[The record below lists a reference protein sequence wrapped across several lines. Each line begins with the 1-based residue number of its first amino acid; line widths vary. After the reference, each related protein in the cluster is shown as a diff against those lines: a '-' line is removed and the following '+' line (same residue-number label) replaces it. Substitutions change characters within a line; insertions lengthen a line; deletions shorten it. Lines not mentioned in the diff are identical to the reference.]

1 MKIIQVIPMF
11 GIGGAQTMCENLSYE
26 LMKMGHV
33 VTVISLYNY
42 HSSITER
49 MEAAGVDIIYLN
61 KKPGMDI
68 SMVIKLKKIFRKLQP
83 DVIHTHLDCI
93 KYAVFAAKLA
103 NVKRCVHTVHNVAE
117 KEAGGL
123 ARMINKFY
131 YKHHW
136 AVPVALSP
144 VIQKTIQNVY
154 RINFFDI
161 PVIYNGIDLSK
172 CIPKKDYSIG
182 EKIILLHIGRFSE
195 QKNHKGLLDAF
206 QKIHSE
212 YPMCILQLIGSGEKE
227 TEIKRYIEILELT
240 ECVQMLGGQS
250 NVFTFLHEADIFLLP
265 SNYEGMPMTIIEA
278 MGTGVPIVATLV
290 GGIPDMLT
298 DGKNANLVK
307 CDAEL
312 IYKACAELI
321 DDLEL
326 RKKYGKNALNESR
339 KFSAH
344 FMAEQYCA
352 IYGDANKKHKML
364 TKK

>member
-1 MKIIQVIPMF
+1 MKIIQVIPTF
-11 GIGGAQTMCENLSYE
+11 GIGGAETMCENLSYE
-26 LMKMGHV
+26 LIKMGHL
-33 VTVISLYNY
+33 VTIISLYNF
-42 HSSITER
+42 HTSITER
-49 MEAAGVDIIYLN
+49 METAGISIIYLD

-68 SMVIKLKKIFRKLQP
+68 SMVIKLKKIFHKKQP

-103 NVKRCVHTVHNVAE
+103 NVKKCVHTVHNVAE

-123 ARMINKFY
+123 ARMINNYY

-154 RINFFDI
+154 GSNLNEI
-161 PVIYNGIDLSK
+161 PVIYNGIDLSR

-195 QKNHKGLLDAF
+195 QKNHKGLLEAF

-227 TEIKRYIEILELT
+227 DEIKEYIESLELT
-240 ECVQMLGGQS
+240 ECVQLMGEQS
-250 NVFTFLHEADIFLLP
+250 DVFTFLHDADIFLLP

-290 GGIPDMLT
+290 GGIPDMLIH
-298 DGKNANLVK
+298 GKNANLVE

-312 IYKACAELI
+312 LYKACTELI

-326 RKKYGKNALNESR
+326 RKKYGKNALKESR
-339 KFSAH
+339 KFSAQ
-344 FMAEQYCA
+344 FMAKQYCT
-352 IYGDANKKHKML
+352 IYENANKN
-364 TKK
+364 

>member
-1 MKIIQVIPMF
+1 MNIIQVIPTF
-11 GIGGAQTMCENLSYE
+11 GVGGAETMCENLTYE
-26 LMKMGHV
+26 LIKMGHV

-42 HSSITER
+42 HSSITDR
-49 MEAAGVDIIYLN
+49 MEAVGVGIRYLN

-68 SMVIKLKKIFRKLQP
+68 SMVIKLKKIFQKLQP
-83 DVIHTHLDCI
+83 DVVHTHLDCI
-93 KYAVFAAKLA
+93 KYAVFAAKLV

-123 ARMINKFY
+123 ARMINNFY

-144 VIQKTIQNVY
+144 IIQKTIHNVY
-154 RINFFDI
+154 GINLNEI
-161 PVIYNGIDLSK
+161 PVIYNGIDLSR

-195 QKNHKGLLDAF
+195 QKNHKGLLEAF

-212 YPMCILQLIGSGEKE
+212 YPLCILQLIGSGEKE
-227 TEIKRYIEILELT
+227 TEIRGYIENLGLSEY
-240 ECVQMLGGQS
+240 VQMLGEQT

-312 IYKACAELI
+312 IYKACAKLI

-326 RKKYGKNALNESR
+326 RKKYGKSALNESK

-352 IYGDANKKHKML
+352 IYRDANKN
-364 TKK
+364 TKC

>member
-1 MKIIQVIPMF
+1 MKIIQVIPTF
-11 GIGGAQTMCENLSYE
+11 GIGGAETMCENLSYE
-26 LMKMGHV
+26 LIKMEHR
-33 VTVISLYNY
+33 VTVISLYNF

-49 MEAAGVDIIYLN
+49 MENAGIDIIYLD

-68 SMVIKLKKIFRKLQP
+68 SMIIKLKKIFRKIQP

-103 NVKRCVHTVHNVAE
+103 NVKRCVHTVHNVAA
-117 KEAGGL
+117 KEADGL
-123 ARMINKFY
+123 ARMINNFY

-144 VIQKTIQNVY
+144 IIQKTIQNVY
-154 RINFFDI
+154 GITLNKI
-161 PVIYNGIDLSK
+161 PVIYNGIDLSR

-182 EKIILLHIGRFSE
+182 DKIILLHIGRFSE
-195 QKNHKGLLDAF
+195 QKNHKGLLEAF

-227 TEIKRYIEILELT
+227 TEIRGYIESMGLSKY
-240 ECVQMLGGQS
+240 VQMLGEQS
-250 NVFTFLHEADIFLLP
+250 NVFTFLHDADIFLLP

-290 GGIPDMLT
+290 GGISDMLT
-298 DGKNANLVK
+298 DGINANLIK

-312 IYKACAELI
+312 IYKACKKLI
-321 DDLEL
+321 DDMEL
-326 RKKYGKNALNESR
+326 RKKYGKSALDESK
-339 KFSAH
+339 KFSAY

-352 IYGDANKKHKML
+352 IYGDADDN
-364 TKK
+364 